1 MADLPPLS
9 PVEGPDRLP
18 PADPACWDEATRTA
32 AAALIAT
39 PRGEV
44 RGPFVPLLRSPELL
58 DRAQKLGE
66 FLRYRCSIEERLRE
80 FAICVVARLWSQ
92 PYEWRAHAPLAAKPG
107 VATDTLA
114 ALRDGRAAQG
124 MLHDERLIF
133 DFCTALDA
141 TRRVNDDLYARAI
154 TLLGEDGTIELVG
167 LCGYYALL
175 AMVMNVA
182 RTPYAGS
189 AFSFPEEEA
198 IGR

>member
-1 MADLPPLS
+1 MTDFPVLF
-9 PVEGPDRLP
+9 PVEGHDRLP
-18 PADPACWDEATRTA
+18 STDPGGWNEETRA
-32 AAALIAT
+32 AAASLIAT

-66 FLRYRCSIEERLRE
+66 FLRYRCSVEERLRE

-92 PYEWRAHAPLAAKPG
+92 PYEWGAHAPLAAKAG
-107 VATDTLA
+107 VAFETLA
-114 ALRDGRAAQG
+114 ALRDGRVVET
-124 MLHDERLIF
+124 MPTDERLIL
-133 DFCTALDA
+133 DFCTRLD
-141 TRRVNDDLYARAI
+141 TDRRIDDDLYARTVA
-154 TLLGEDGTIELVG
+154 LLGESGTVELIG
-167 LCGYYALL
+167 LCGYYSLL

-189 AFSFPEEEA
+189 SFEFPAEE